1 VHLPVTTA
9 VGACG
14 KLAAVD
20 EGSRRKLGDATRQRI
35 ADLAPGWNVSGQPSV
50 EPETFSSAPRIRP
63 AGSTPPAHSESGL
76 SVGVTA
82 EGTAETSLPDGRH
95 LLDSDVLDSDVLD
108 SDVLDSAV
116 LDADGEPEGDA
127 AAAAIAAA
135 TGSAL
140 DRALADIGND
150 STVLARGSNL
160 GRGTAPAAP
169 AHPPRVDTAPA
180 APEPAASARDSAATV
195 LVSEQTPPP
204 PRPRVTASRSV
215 ASVRDVP
222 TLPRRPGFV
231 GDLRYV
237 FTVAIGTA
245 RIRRELASLE
255 PSINNERTRRG
266 DALIEL
272 AAAAIG
278 DDDVTHAGVVAA
290 RDDLST
296 IEERRALHAGAT
308 AAADEEIA
316 TARREH
322 ADDDRRRSTELA
334 ALDAELAS
342 TSERLAPL
350 ERELAAARRRAA
362 DLKTR
367 LADLDTRIAA
377 TEIRAANRVGR
388 PDAAAVAAEL
398 AALKSERVA
407 AASAEPAIADELDNL
422 TPRVAGLQATRADT
436 EAAIARARAAQAD
449 AKRRIDEI
457 LAALLARKVVEDRA
471 VADGES
477 ERRRALETLGEQLHA
492 DRPEELRF
500 ELAAIDERDLSLAQK
515 QRRSMELREL
525 LSSIDRAAL
534 GRGLF
539 VTAVALISILAAVIL
554 AVVY

>member
-95 LLDSDVLDSDVLD
+95 LLDSDVLDS
-108 SDVLDSAV
+108 AV

-160 GRGTAPAAP
+160 GRGTAPATP
-169 AHPPRVDTAPA
+169 AHPPRVDTTPA

>member
-1 VHLPVTTA
+1 VHLPVTTT

-14 KLAAVD
+14 KLPAVD

-35 ADLAPGWNVSGQPSV
+35 ADLAPGWNVSGQPGV
-50 EPETFSSAPRIRP
+50 EPETFSSAPRIRA
-63 AGSTPPAHSESGL
+63 AGSTPAHNESGL

-95 LLDSDVLDSDVLD
+95 RHESDILDSEILDSDVLDG
-108 SDVLDSAV
+108 
-116 LDADGEPEGDA
+116 DGEPEGDA

-135 TGSAL
+135 SASAL

-160 GRGTAPAAP
+160 GRGTAPATP
-169 AHPPRVDTAPA
+169 AHPPRVDTTPAEPA

-237 FTVAIGTA
+237 LTVAIGTT

-255 PSINNERTRRG
+255 PSITSERTRRG

-290 RDDLST
+290 RDDLSS

-334 ALDAELAS
+334 GLDAELAS
-342 TSERLAPL
+342 TIERLAPL

-362 DLKTR
+362 DLKTQ
-367 LADLDTRIAA
+367 LADLDARIAA

-407 AASAEPAIADELDNL
+407 AAGAEPAIADELDNL

-449 AKRRIDEI
+449 ARRRTDEI

-539 VTAVALISILAAVIL
+539 VTAVALISIVAAVIL
-554 AVVY
+554 ALVY